1 MPSETFSYCAMPEQ
15 PEVVLP
21 PGLGAPRERAILA
34 GRTKWVNDTTLR
46 YYFFDSSGPA
56 EWAVP
61 DKQADVI
68 REAFAKWAALDIGL
82 HFKETKD
89 AAEAEIRIGF
99 QSGDGSWSYVG
110 RDILQAAAN
119 DRTMN
124 FGWDLTEDAYGLTT
138 ALHEIGHTMG
148 LPHEHQN
155 PFAGIVW
162 DEEKVYE
169 FLGGPPNNWP
179 RQTTFHNVLRKL
191 KANEVAGS
199 TWDPKSIM
207 QYSFPPGLIK
217 EPAEFHKNGIDP
229 PGTLSQVDQEYVRKW
244 YPPVG
249 PAKPPVL
256 APFQSQPVSLSP
268 GGQADFTL
276 EPPATRDYK
285 IGTFGDSDVVMVV
298 FEEVD
303 GELRQLTADD
313 DSGEDRNALIEA
325 KLFHGRRYVVRVR
338 LYYAW
343 NSGGTAVMYW

>member
-1 MPSETFSYCAMPEQ
+1 MPSPVFSYCAMPEQ

-21 PGLGAPRERAILA
+21 PGLGVPRERAILA

-46 YYFFDSSGPA
+46 YYFFDSPA

-61 DKQADVI
+61 DKQAGVI
-68 REAFAKWAALDIGL
+68 RQAFDQWAALGIGL
-82 HFKETKD
+82 RFKETKD
-89 AAEAEIRIGF
+89 ATEAEIRIGF

-124 FGWDLTEDAYGLTT
+124 FGWDLAADAYGLTT

-169 FLGGPPNNWP
+169 FLGKPPNNWP

-217 EPAEFHKNGIDP
+217 QPIEYNKTGIDP
-229 PGTLSQVDQEYVRKW
+229 PGTLSDVDKEYVLKW

-249 PAKPPVL
+249 PVAPPVL
-256 APFQSQPVSLSP
+256 APFQSQPVNLSP

-313 DSGEDRNALIEA
+313 DSGEDRNALIET